1 MKKKL
6 MLKQE
11 SQIESFLAKKSQ
23 NETIEPA
30 WKYVIDSVI
39 DDKFRLLISKPK
51 KPVPKEIKAA
61 QLAKFSLWKEDDTII
76 VEMKNAFEKIGVPKD
91 QIREGGVFV
100 RLGDKTFEITEFVRQ
115 EVKDHY
121 VSLLEREFT
130 PYRGKGRKST

>member
-6 MLKQE
+6 MRQQE
-11 SQIESFLAKKSQ
+11 SRIKSYLQKKDLK
-23 NETIEPA
+23 EPIGLI

-51 KPVPKEIKAA
+51 KPVPKEIKVT
-61 QLAKFSLWKEDDTII
+61 QLAKFGLWKEDETAIIDT
-76 VEMKNAFEKIGVPKD
+76 KKAFERIGVSKD
-91 QIREGGVFV
+91 QIREGAVFV
-100 RLGDKTFEITEFVRQ
+100 KLGEKTFEITEFVRQ

-130 PYRGKGRKST
+130 PYKAKGRKST

>member
-6 MLKQE
+6 MRQQE
-11 SQIESFLAKKSQ
+11 SRIKSYLQKKDLK
-23 NETIEPA
+23 EPIGLI

-51 KPVPKEIKAA
+51 KPVPKEIKVA
-61 QLAKFSLWKEDDTII
+61 QLAKFSLWKEDEIAIIDT
-76 VEMKNAFEKIGVPKD
+76 KKAFEKIGVPKD
-91 QIREGGVFV
+91 QIREGAVFV
-100 RLGDKTFEITEFVRQ
+100 KLGEKTFEITEFVRQ

-130 PYRGKGRKST
+130 PYKAKGRKST